1 MAVLVERLVDIGLTA
16 YEAKGYVA
24 LLQLGT
30 ASGYQV
36 AKESG
41 VPRSAIYETLAKLV
55 MRGAVLTQSFAE
67 QVRYAPVPPEQFL
80 GRLRREFQD
89 SHDALLDGLS
99 DLTMSAAPSGSTW
112 NLTGRRNLFSYA
124 RQMIDQAQQ
133 EVAVLV
139 GDDDELDQLLPPLQ
153 EARCRGIALTII
165 CPTAYDGGETLVVV
179 HPQGPSLRQAIGH
192 GFTLVVDGRE
202 ALIGE
207 VDRSESAVWTTN
219 SYAVSWALWCLKCG
233 VTGQPSATG
242 LSSTQSSYA
251 ANE

>member
-1 MAVLVERLVDIGLTA
+1 MAVLVERLVEIGLTE
-16 YEAKGYVA
+16 YEAKAYIA
-24 LLQLGT
+24 LLRLGS

-41 VPRSAIYETLAKLV
+41 VPRSTIYEILAKLV

-89 SHDALLDGLS
+89 SHDALLNGLS
-99 DLTMSAAPSGSTW
+99 DLTETTAPPGNTW
-112 NLTGRRNLFSYA
+112 NLAGRRNLFSYA

-133 EVAVLV
+133 EVALLV
-139 GDDDELDQLLPPLQ
+139 GDDDELDRLLPQLQ
-153 EARCRGIALTII
+153 QARTRGVALTII
-165 CPTAYDGGETLVVV
+165 SPTPYDAGEVLVAV
-179 HPQGPSLRQAIGH
+179 HPQGPILRQAIGH

-207 VDRSESAVWTTN
+207 VDRSETAIWTTN
-219 SYAVSWALWCLKCG
+219 GYAVSWALWCLKHTM
-233 VTGQPSATG
+233 TGQPRAIESV
-242 LSSTQSSYA
+242 STDS
-251 ANE
+251 N